1 MGIRGIFRIFWVFG
15 RTLKENFS
23 KNLTKLFYRHVAGMN
38 SGSRAKVSLNLFMHK
53 TSIFFGTIMRSFFMV
68 ISLACVFATR
78 SVEAQSDSNS
88 YLREEVLVTERAFAK
103 TMADR
108 NFDAFLAMVDE
119 EAIFVQQ
126 NNSLRGRDQVGAAW
140 KKWFKE
146 KNAPFSWEPERVE
159 VLESGTLAMSMG
171 PVFDNEGKQVATFSS
186 IWRRD
191 KSGKW
196 RIIFDKGN
204 DICSCEPEKK

>member
-1 MGIRGIFRIFWVFG
+1 
-15 RTLKENFS
+15 
-23 KNLTKLFYRHVAGMN
+23 
-38 SGSRAKVSLNLFMHK
+38 
-53 TSIFFGTIMRSFFMV
+53 MRSFFIV

-88 YLREEVLVTERAFAK
+88 YLREEVLATERAFAK

-108 NFDAFLAMVDE
+108 NFDAFLAMVDD

-126 NNSLRGRDQVGAAW
+126 NNSLRGRDQVGTAW
-140 KKWFKE
+140 KKWFQAK
-146 KNAPFSWEPERVE
+146 KAPFSWEPERVE

-196 RIIFDKGN
+196 RIILDKGN